1 MFMHICLHLEDDVIP
16 WELHNPSDF
25 VVQIFF

>member
-1 MFMHICLHLEDDVIP
+1 MHICLHLEDDVIP